1 MRNVLAIAKKELYL
15 YFTTPIAYVAF
26 FATSFI
32 GAFFFLTLT
41 SAYQRQSLQFMQF
54 QAPQLLERLNLTD
67 MVALPLLMNMG
78 VIFIFVVPFLSMR
91 LLAEER
97 RNRTMELLMTV
108 PARSSEIVLGKY
120 LAALAMVLVLVLLVA
135 VFPFLL
141 GFYATGTSGGGG
153 IEWQTISLGLFG
165 LFLCGAAFMALGL
178 FVSSLTES
186 QVVAALLT
194 FLVLLV
200 TWIVGWKAAEVE
212 GVWREV
218 LTHLSSVSHL
228 YSFARGI
235 LDAKDVVYYL
245 SAVILGLF
253 LTHRALEARRW
264 A

>member
-1 MRNVLAIAKKELYL
+1 MRNVIAIAKKELYL

-41 SAYQRQSLQFMQF
+41 SAFQRQSMQFMQF
-54 QAPQLLERLNLTD
+54 QAPQFLERMNLTD

-97 RNRTMELLMTV
+97 RNRTMELLMTAPV
-108 PARSSEIVLGKY
+108 RSSEVVLGKY
-120 LAALAMVLVLVLLVA
+120 LAALGMVLVLVLLVA

-141 GFYATGTSGGGG
+141 GFYGTGSSGGGG
-153 IEWQTISLGLFG
+153 IEWQTMSLGLLG
-165 LFLCGAAFMALGL
+165 LFLCGAAFMAIGL

-212 GVWREV
+212 GVWRDV

-245 SAVILGLF
+245 SAVVLGLF

>member
-41 SAYQRQSLQFMQF
+41 SAFQRQSLQFVQF
-54 QAPQLLERLNLTD
+54 QAPQMLERMNLTD
-67 MVALPLLMNMG
+67 MVALPLIVNMG
-78 VIFIFVVPFLSMR
+78 VILIFVVPFLSMR

-97 RNRTMELLMTV
+97 RNRTVELLMTV
-108 PARSSEIVLGKY
+108 PVRSSEVVLGKY
-120 LAALAMVLVLVLLVA
+120 LSALAMVLVLVLLVA
-135 VFPFLL
+135 VFPALL
-141 GFYATGTSGGGG
+141 ALFGAGSGGGGG
-153 IEWQTISLGLFG
+153 IEWRTVAVGLGG
-165 LFLCGAAFMALGL
+165 LFLCGAAFMAIGL

-212 GVWREV
+212 GVWRDV

-228 YSFARGI
+228 VSFARGV
-235 LDAKDVVYYL
+235 LDAKDVAYYL
-245 SAVILGLF
+245 SAVVLGLF